1 MSAQLG
7 VCLLLG
13 LAASAEDL
21 WRRRIS
27 NVTVLAGLL
36 AGVAC
41 QIAARGWRHG
51 PSAWMGGAAL
61 GFAVFLVFFLL
72 GGMGG
77 GDIKLMAAFG
87 GCLGAG
93 QILRAALLT
102 AIVGALVACGY
113 LFWKW
118 MRRRW
123 TSAARGAA
131 LPAAAPGQESI
142 PYAPAIFIG
151 ALLSFL

>member
-1 MSAQLG
+1 M
-7 VCLLLG
+7 VG
-13 LAASAEDL
+13 LAASVEDL
-21 WRRRIS
+21 WRRQIS
-27 NVTVLAGLL
+27 NATVLAGLL
-36 AGVAC
+36 AGLTWQV
-41 QIAARGWRHG
+41 AARGWWHG
-51 PSAWMGGAAL
+51 AAAWMGGAAL
-61 GFAVFLVFFLL
+61 GFAVFLIFFLL

-113 LFWKW
+113 LFWNW
-118 MRRRW
+118 LRRQW
-123 TSAARGAA
+123 TAAAGGPA
-131 LPAAAPGQESI
+131 LPRAGPAKETI
-142 PYAPAIFIG
+142 PYAPAIFLG